1 METGGSKREGDC
13 PGQERKKKVRRRS
26 TGPDSVAETIKKWK
40 EENQKLQQENGSRK
54 APAKGSKKGCM
65 AGKGGPENSNCAYR
79 GVRQRTWGKWV
90 AEIREPNRG
99 NRLWLGS
106 FPTAVEAARAYD
118 DAARA
123 MYGAKA
129 RVNFSEQSPDASSGC
144 TLAPPLLMSN
154 GATAASHPSDGK
166 DESES
171 PPSLISTAPTAT
183 LHRSDAKDESES
195 AGTVA
200 RKVKK
205 EVSND
210 LRSTH
215 EEHKTLEVS
224 QPKGKALHKEANVQ
238 PHRLTDLCPQNRVAE
253 SSLAV
258 EDRGQSTGHTRRSG
272 SSSLRSEPFPTIYSE
287 QHKSMLGDG
296 GPISIQKE
304 DPASRQLKTL
314 QVKQC
319 PVQKLQRLP
328 DGCHPDFDNDHLYSV
343 NKLLESWSKS
353 HGSVLVDDKE
363 HILKTILFTMVVLA
377 DARQPFLIVTTTA
390 SLSLWE
396 VQFNKLAPHINVVV
410 HDGREDMLKLIQA
423 QEFYENRSHIT
434 SQVLLS
440 HPEAILE
447 DIEPIARIGWEAI
460 IVDYYQHL
468 ALKYLEQL
476 KQLCTGFRV
485 LLVSSPIEDIPEY
498 MNMLAFLKSGQKDTS
513 GYVDT
518 ADALEMLK
526 RRFAHHIAYERKAD
540 SSKFLEH
547 WVPAYISQVQLGV
560 YCSILLSNSSVLQS
574 KKKANSVEAL
584 RDILLSLSKCCNHP
598 YLRECLEASPVN
610 NPDMTETVDIGVHAS
625 GKLLLLDK
633 MLKEI
638 SNRRLRVIV
647 LFQSGGAGANPMGD
661 ILEGVVCHRF
671 GRESYERVKCGAVMS
686 SKQAAIDMFN
696 DKTKGRFVLL
706 IESRACLPSIKL
718 LSVDAVI
725 IYSSDWNPSN
735 DLKALQRI
743 NIESQLKYVSI
754 FRLYTPFTVEENN
767 FVLAKQGRLIDSNI
781 QDVMHT
787 SSHSLLS
794 WGAQFLFTRFDEL
807 LQDKYSSK
815 HSERSFMDEVILEFL
830 TKLPTHTE
838 DSSRINSVYISKA
851 NMSGEFYSRSITVIG
866 EKEGMSM
873 LDGDPSVFWLNLLD
887 GKSPCWSYIS
897 ELTQS
902 INRMV
907 QNIEEP
913 AQVAAEETDEA
924 TNVSVTQQR
933 ECHVSVTQ
941 QTECHVSVDVFPN
954 MAVER
959 RIGLVDDVFS
969 FRENNILHKQQ
980 AEISNLVTHSQNK
993 QILRIGATQ
1002 ICGSS
1007 MHMPQLRK
1015 LPGQQSL
1022 ATLPHPPAEAEPAG
1036 IPGMEA
1042 TTCLQSMQYQ
1052 PTEAEWGGILGAL
1065 AAHGS
1070 QPEMQ
1075 PSTSMQDVLFEK
1087 TDLSGMPLLGSM
1099 NARQSVEPSWDLH
1112 AGEEPAGTLGMV
1124 TTDKLQSE
1132 IQQSATVHDRPAE
1145 AEGTS
1150 TLGTRA
1156 LQNLHPEMQSSTAMH
1171 HVPLERA
1178 HSEGRSQTG
1187 FQPNTSPG
1195 PEQPSQ
1201 LLFFEE
1207 ELNQVLSASDQ
1218 PLEDMSE
1225 MYKHHINLL
1234 SKAHE
1239 QKKSQLQIERYQE
1252 IEKVNRKYYSLLQ
1265 NEDPTLPH
1273 SQMGLVDSYK
1283 EAYVN
1288 KSPARDFLG
1297 EVAPSSAA
1305 QGRSERP
1312 AMVRPPK
1319 SSPAQTTASP
1329 GAPPYDHR

>member
-1 METGGSKREGDC
+1 
-13 PGQERKKKVRRRS
+13 
-26 TGPDSVAETIKKWK
+26 
-40 EENQKLQQENGSRK
+40 
-54 APAKGSKKGCM
+54 
-65 AGKGGPENSNCAYR
+65 
-79 GVRQRTWGKWV
+79 
-90 AEIREPNRG
+90 
-99 NRLWLGS
+99 
-106 FPTAVEAARAYD
+106 
-118 DAARA
+118 
-123 MYGAKA
+123 
-129 RVNFSEQSPDASSGC
+129 
-144 TLAPPLLMSN
+144 
-154 GATAASHPSDGK
+154 
-166 DESES
+166 
-171 PPSLISTAPTAT
+171 
-183 LHRSDAKDESES
+183 
-195 AGTVA
+195 
-200 RKVKK
+200 
-205 EVSND
+205 
-210 LRSTH
+210 
-215 EEHKTLEVS
+215 
-224 QPKGKALHKEANVQ
+224 
-238 PHRLTDLCPQNRVAE
+238 
-253 SSLAV
+253 
-258 EDRGQSTGHTRRSG
+258 
-272 SSSLRSEPFPTIYSE
+272 
-287 QHKSMLGDG
+287 MLGDG

-304 DPASRQLKTL
+304 HPASRQLK
-314 QVKQC
+314 VKQC

-328 DGCHPDFDNDHLYSV
+328 DGYHPDFDNDHLYSA

-363 HILKTILFTMVVLA
+363 HILKTILFSMVVLA

-410 HDGREDMLKLIQA
+410 HDGRADMLKLIQA
-423 QEFYENRSHIT
+423 QEFNENGSHIT

-498 MNMLAFLKSGQKDTS
+498 MDMLAFLKSGQKDNS

-526 RRFAHHIAYERKAD
+526 RRFAHHIAYERKED

-574 KKKANSVEAL
+574 RKKANSVEAL

-671 GRESYERVKCGAVMS
+671 GPESYERVKCGAVMS

-754 FRLYTPFTVEENN
+754 FRLYTPFTVEENS
-767 FVLAKQGRLIDSNI
+767 FVLAKQGRLIDNNI

-807 LQDKYSSK
+807 MQDRYLSK
-815 HSERSFMDEVILEFL
+815 HSERGTSFMDEVILEFV
-830 TKLPTHTE
+830 TKLPTNTE
-838 DSSRINSVYISKA
+838 DSSKINSVYISKA

-902 INRMV
+902 INGML

-941 QTECHVSVDVFPN
+941 QRECHVSVDVFPN

-959 RIGLVDDVFS
+959 RIDLVDDVFS
-969 FRENNILHKQQ
+969 LRENNIIHKQQ
-980 AEISNLVTHSQNK
+980 AEISNLVTHSQHK

-1007 MHMPQLRK
+1007 MHMQQLRT
-1015 LPGQQSL
+1015 LPAQQSL
-1022 ATLPHPPAEAEPAG
+1022 ATLPHPPAEAVPAG

-1052 PTEAEWGGILGAL
+1052 PTEAEWGG
-1065 AAHGS
+1065 
-1070 QPEMQ
+1070 
-1075 PSTSMQDVLFEK
+1075 
-1087 TDLSGMPLLGSM
+1087 SM
-1099 NARQSVEPSWDLH
+1099 NARQSVEPSLDLH

-1124 TTDKLQSE
+1124 TTDQLQSE

-1156 LQNLHPEMQSSTAMH
+1156 LQNLHPEMQSSTVMH

-1195 PEQPSQ
+1195 PEQLSQ

-1218 PLEDMSE
+1218 PQEDMSK

-1234 SKAHE
+1234 REAHE
-1239 QKKSQLQIERYQE
+1239 QKISQLQIERYRE
-1252 IEKVNRKYYSLLQ
+1252 IENVNRKYYSLLQ
-1265 NEDPTLPH
+1265 KEDPTLPH

-1283 EAYVN
+1283 EASVN
-1288 KSPARDFLG
+1288 KSPAQDFLG

-1312 AMVRPPK
+1312 AMVLPPK

-1329 GAPPYDHR
+1329 GAPPYDHQ

>member
-129 RVNFSEQSPDASSGC
+129 RVNFSEQSPDANSGC
-144 TLAPPLLMSN
+144 TLAPPLLTSN

-171 PPSLISTAPTAT
+171 PPSLISNGPTAA
-183 LHRSDAKDESES
+183 LRRSDAKDESES

-224 QPKGKALHKEANVQ
+224 QPKGKALHKEANELGIVLRVGIKLRHIRKSYFCRSYYILNCCRKVQ
-238 PHRLTDLCPQNRVAE
+238 PHRLTDLCPQNRLAE

-258 EDRGQSTGHTRRSG
+258 EDRGQSIGHTRRSG

-287 QHKSMLGDG
+287 QHKSMPGDG

-304 DPASRQLKTL
+304 GPASRQLK
-314 QVKQC
+314 VKQC

-328 DGCHPDFDNDHLYSV
+328 DGCHPDFDNDHLYSSMHWV
-343 NKLLESWSKS
+343 CPFNKLLESWSKS

-410 HDGREDMLKLIQA
+410 HDGRKDMLKSIQA
-423 QEFYENRSHIT
+423 QQFFENGNHIT

-447 DIEPIARIGWEAI
+447 DI
-460 IVDYYQHL
+460 
-468 ALKYLEQL
+468 
-476 KQLCTGFRV
+476 
-485 LLVSSPIEDIPEY
+485 PEY
-498 MNMLAFLKSGQKDTS
+498 RNMLAFLRSGQKDNS

-518 ADALEMLK
+518 ADALEK
-526 RRFAHHIAYERKAD
+526 SKIIFAHHIAYERKAD

-598 YLRECLEASPVN
+598 YLRECLEDSPVN

-625 GKLLLLDK
+625 DKLLLLDK
-633 MLKEI
+633 MLKET

-671 GRESYERVKCGAVMS
+671 GPESYEHVKCGAVMS

-781 QDVMHT
+781 QDVMHS

-794 WGAQFLFTRFDEL
+794 WGAQFLFTRFGEL
-807 LQDKYSSK
+807 LQDRYSSK
-815 HSERSFMDEVILEFL
+815 HSERGTSFMDEVILEFV
-830 TKLPTHTE
+830 TKLPTYTE
-838 DSSRINSVYISKA
+838 DSSKINSVYISKA

-897 ELTQS
+897 ELRQS
-902 INRMV
+902 INRML

-941 QTECHVSVDVFPN
+941 QRECHVSVDVFPN

-959 RIGLVDDVFS
+959 RIDLVDDVFS

-1007 MHMPQLRK
+1007 MHMQQLRN
-1015 LPGQQSL
+1015 LPAQQSL

-1171 HVPLERA
+1171 HVPLEIA

-1195 PEQPSQ
+1195 PEQLSQ

-1218 PLEDMSE
+1218 PQEDMSK

-1234 SKAHE
+1234 RKAHE
-1239 QKKSQLQIERYQE
+1239 QKKSQLQIERYRE

-1265 NEDPTLPH
+1265 KEDPTLPH

-1283 EAYVN
+1283 EASVN
-1288 KSPARDFLG
+1288 KSPAQDFLG

-1312 AMVRPPK
+1312 AMVLPPK

-1329 GAPPYDHR
+1329 GAPPYDHQ

>member
-1 METGGSKREGDC
+1 MN
-13 PGQERKKKVRRRS
+13 RKKKVRRRS

-40 EENQKLQQENGSRK
+40 EENQKLLQENGSRK

-171 PPSLISTAPTAT
+171 
-183 LHRSDAKDESES
+183 

-200 RKVKK
+200 HKVKK

-224 QPKGKALHKEANVQ
+224 QPKGKALHKEANELGIALRVGIKLRHIRKSYFCRCYYILNYCRKVQ
-238 PHRLTDLCPQNRVAE
+238 PHKLTDLCPQNRVAE

-258 EDRGQSTGHTRRSG
+258 EDRGQSTGHIRQSS
-272 SSSLRSEPFPTIYSE
+272 SSSLRSEPIPTIYSE

-304 DPASRQLKTL
+304 HPASRQLK
-314 QVKQC
+314 VKQC
-319 PVQKLQRLP
+319 PIQKLQRLP
-328 DGCHPDFDNDHLYSV
+328 DGYHPDFDNDHLYSA

-363 HILKTILFTMVVLA
+363 HILKTILFSMVVLA

-410 HDGREDMLKLIQA
+410 HDGRADMLKLIQA
-423 QEFYENRSHIT
+423 QEFNENGSHIT

-498 MNMLAFLKSGQKDTS
+498 MDMLAFLKSGQKDNS

-526 RRFAHHIAYERKAD
+526 RRFAHHIAYERKED

-574 KKKANSVEAL
+574 RKKANSVEAL

-671 GRESYERVKCGAVMS
+671 GPESYERVKCGAVMS

-725 IYSSDWNPSN
+725 IYSSDWNPSI

-754 FRLYTPFTVEENN
+754 FRLYTPFTVEENS
-767 FVLAKQGRLIDSNI
+767 FVLAKQGRLIDNNI

-807 LQDKYSSK
+807 MQDRYLSK
-815 HSERSFMDEVILEFL
+815 HSERGTSFMDEVILEFV
-830 TKLPTHTE
+830 TKLPTNTE
-838 DSSRINSVYISKA
+838 DSSKINSVYISKA

-902 INRMV
+902 INGML

-941 QTECHVSVDVFPN
+941 QRECHVSVDVFPN

-959 RIGLVDDVFS
+959 RIDLVDDVFS
-969 FRENNILHKQQ
+969 LRENNIIHKQQ
-980 AEISNLVTHSQNK
+980 AEISNLVTHSQHK

-1007 MHMPQLRK
+1007 MHMQQLRT
-1015 LPGQQSL
+1015 LPAQQSL
-1022 ATLPHPPAEAEPAG
+1022 ATLPHPPAEAVPAG

-1087 TDLSGMPLLGSM
+1087 TDLSGMPLLGSI
-1099 NARQSVEPSWDLH
+1099 NARQSVEPSLDLH

-1124 TTDKLQSE
+1124 TTDQLQSE

-1156 LQNLHPEMQSSTAMH
+1156 LQNLHPEMQSSTVMH

-1195 PEQPSQ
+1195 PEQLSQ

-1218 PLEDMSE
+1218 PQEDMSK

-1234 SKAHE
+1234 REAHE
-1239 QKKSQLQIERYQE
+1239 QKISQLQIERYRE
-1252 IEKVNRKYYSLLQ
+1252 IENVNRKYYSLLQ
-1265 NEDPTLPH
+1265 KEDPTLPH

-1283 EAYVN
+1283 EASVN
-1288 KSPARDFLG
+1288 KSPAQDFLG

-1312 AMVRPPK
+1312 AMVLPPK

-1329 GAPPYDHR
+1329 GAPPYDHQ

>member
-1 METGGSKREGDC
+1 MESAGSSKSLEGYS
-13 PGQERKKKVRRRS
+13 S
-26 TGPDSVAETIKKWK
+26 T
-40 EENQKLQQENGSRK
+40 
-54 APAKGSKKGCM
+54 
-65 AGKGGPENSNCAYR
+65 
-79 GVRQRTWGKWV
+79 
-90 AEIREPNRG
+90 
-99 NRLWLGS
+99 
-106 FPTAVEAARAYD
+106 
-118 DAARA
+118 
-123 MYGAKA
+123 
-129 RVNFSEQSPDASSGC
+129 
-144 TLAPPLLMSN
+144 
-154 GATAASHPSDGK
+154 ATAATQQ
-166 DESES
+166 
-171 PPSLISTAPTAT
+171 L
-183 LHRSDAKDESES
+183 
-195 AGTVA
+195 
-200 RKVKK
+200 
-205 EVSND
+205 
-210 LRSTH
+210 
-215 EEHKTLEVS
+215 
-224 QPKGKALHKEANVQ
+224 
-238 PHRLTDLCPQNRVAE
+238 AE

-258 EDRGQSTGHTRRSG
+258 EDRGQSIGHTRRSG

-287 QHKSMLGDG
+287 QHKSMPGDG

-304 DPASRQLKTL
+304 GPASRQLK
-314 QVKQC
+314 VKQC

-328 DGCHPDFDNDHLYSV
+328 DGCHPDFDNDHLYSF

-353 HGSVLVDDKE
+353 HGSVLVDDK
-363 HILKTILFTMVVLA
+363 
-377 DARQPFLIVTTTA
+377 
-390 SLSLWE
+390 
-396 VQFNKLAPHINVVV
+396 
-410 HDGREDMLKLIQA
+410 
-423 QEFYENRSHIT
+423 
-434 SQVLLS
+434 
-440 HPEAILE
+440 

-460 IVDYYQHL
+460 IVDYYQHF

-498 MNMLAFLKSGQKDTS
+498 RNMLAFLRSGQKDNS

-518 ADALEMLK
+518 ADALEK
-526 RRFAHHIAYERKAD
+526 SKIIFAHHIAYERKAD

-598 YLRECLEASPVN
+598 YLRECLEDSPVN

-625 GKLLLLDK
+625 DKLLLLDK
-633 MLKEI
+633 MLKET

-671 GRESYERVKCGAVMS
+671 GPESYEHVKCGAVMS

-781 QDVMHT
+781 QDVMHS

-794 WGAQFLFTRFDEL
+794 WGAQFLFTRFGEL
-807 LQDKYSSK
+807 LQDRYSSK
-815 HSERSFMDEVILEFL
+815 HSERGTSFMDEVILEFV
-830 TKLPTHTE
+830 TKLPTYTE
-838 DSSRINSVYISKA
+838 DSSKINSVYISKA

-897 ELTQS
+897 ELRQS
-902 INRMV
+902 INRML

-941 QTECHVSVDVFPN
+941 QRECHVSVDVFPN

-959 RIGLVDDVFS
+959 RIDLVDDVFS

-1007 MHMPQLRK
+1007 MHMQQLRN
-1015 LPGQQSL
+1015 LPAQQSL

-1171 HVPLERA
+1171 HVPLEIA

-1195 PEQPSQ
+1195 PEQLSQ

-1218 PLEDMSE
+1218 PQEDMSK

-1234 SKAHE
+1234 RKAHE
-1239 QKKSQLQIERYQE
+1239 QKKSQLQIERYRE

-1265 NEDPTLPH
+1265 KEDPTLPH

-1283 EAYVN
+1283 EASVN
-1288 KSPARDFLG
+1288 KSPAQDFLG

-1312 AMVRPPK
+1312 AMVLPPK

-1329 GAPPYDHR
+1329 GAPPYDHQ

>member
-1 METGGSKREGDC
+1 
-13 PGQERKKKVRRRS
+13 
-26 TGPDSVAETIKKWK
+26 
-40 EENQKLQQENGSRK
+40 
-54 APAKGSKKGCM
+54 
-65 AGKGGPENSNCAYR
+65 
-79 GVRQRTWGKWV
+79 
-90 AEIREPNRG
+90 
-99 NRLWLGS
+99 
-106 FPTAVEAARAYD
+106 
-118 DAARA
+118 
-123 MYGAKA
+123 
-129 RVNFSEQSPDASSGC
+129 
-144 TLAPPLLMSN
+144 
-154 GATAASHPSDGK
+154 
-166 DESES
+166 
-171 PPSLISTAPTAT
+171 
-183 LHRSDAKDESES
+183 
-195 AGTVA
+195 
-200 RKVKK
+200 
-205 EVSND
+205 
-210 LRSTH
+210 
-215 EEHKTLEVS
+215 
-224 QPKGKALHKEANVQ
+224 
-238 PHRLTDLCPQNRVAE
+238 
-253 SSLAV
+253 
-258 EDRGQSTGHTRRSG
+258 
-272 SSSLRSEPFPTIYSE
+272 
-287 QHKSMLGDG
+287 
-296 GPISIQKE
+296 
-304 DPASRQLKTL
+304 
-314 QVKQC
+314 
-319 PVQKLQRLP
+319 
-328 DGCHPDFDNDHLYSV
+328 
-343 NKLLESWSKS
+343 
-353 HGSVLVDDKE
+353 
-363 HILKTILFTMVVLA
+363 
-377 DARQPFLIVTTTA
+377 
-390 SLSLWE
+390 
-396 VQFNKLAPHINVVV
+396 
-410 HDGREDMLKLIQA
+410 
-423 QEFYENRSHIT
+423 
-434 SQVLLS
+434 
-440 HPEAILE
+440 
-447 DIEPIARIGWEAI
+447 
-460 IVDYYQHL
+460 
-468 ALKYLEQL
+468 
-476 KQLCTGFRV
+476 
-485 LLVSSPIEDIPEY
+485 
-498 MNMLAFLKSGQKDTS
+498 
-513 GYVDT
+513 
-518 ADALEMLK
+518 
-526 RRFAHHIAYERKAD
+526 
-540 SSKFLEH
+540 
-547 WVPAYISQVQLGV
+547 
-560 YCSILLSNSSVLQS
+560 
-574 KKKANSVEAL
+574 
-584 RDILLSLSKCCNHP
+584 
-598 YLRECLEASPVN
+598 
-610 NPDMTETVDIGVHAS
+610 
-625 GKLLLLDK
+625 
-633 MLKEI
+633 
-638 SNRRLRVIV
+638 
-647 LFQSGGAGANPMGD
+647 MGD

-671 GRESYERVKCGAVMS
+671 GPESYEHVKCGAVMS

-781 QDVMHT
+781 QDVMHS

-794 WGAQFLFTRFDEL
+794 WGAQFLFTRFGEL
-807 LQDKYSSK
+807 LQDRYSSK
-815 HSERSFMDEVILEFL
+815 HSERGTSFMDEVILEFV
-830 TKLPTHTE
+830 TKLPTYTE
-838 DSSRINSVYISKA
+838 DSSKINSVYISKA

-897 ELTQS
+897 ELRQS
-902 INRMV
+902 INRML

-941 QTECHVSVDVFPN
+941 QRECHVSVDVFPN

-959 RIGLVDDVFS
+959 RIDLVDDVFS

-1007 MHMPQLRK
+1007 MHMQQLRN
-1015 LPGQQSL
+1015 LPAQQSL

-1087 TDLSGMPLLGSM
+1087 TDLSGMPLLGK
-1099 NARQSVEPSWDLH
+1099 
-1112 AGEEPAGTLGMV
+1112 EPAGTLGMV

-1171 HVPLERA
+1171 HVPLEIA

-1195 PEQPSQ
+1195 PEQLSQ

-1218 PLEDMSE
+1218 PQEDMSK

-1234 SKAHE
+1234 RKAHE
-1239 QKKSQLQIERYQE
+1239 QKVCI
-1252 IEKVNRKYYSLLQ
+1252 
-1265 NEDPTLPH
+1265 
-1273 SQMGLVDSYK
+1273 
-1283 EAYVN
+1283 
-1288 KSPARDFLG
+1288 
-1297 EVAPSSAA
+1297 
-1305 QGRSERP
+1305 
-1312 AMVRPPK
+1312 
-1319 SSPAQTTASP
+1319 
-1329 GAPPYDHR
+1329 

>member
-129 RVNFSEQSPDASSGC
+129 RVNFSEQSPDANSGC
-144 TLAPPLLMSN
+144 TLAPPLLTSN

-171 PPSLISTAPTAT
+171 PPSLISNGPTAA

-238 PHRLTDLCPQNRVAE
+238 PHRLTDLCPQNRLAE

-258 EDRGQSTGHTRRSG
+258 EDRGQSIGHTRRSG

-287 QHKSMLGDG
+287 QHKSMPGDG

-304 DPASRQLKTL
+304 GPASRQLK
-314 QVKQC
+314 VKQC

-328 DGCHPDFDNDHLYSV
+328 DGCHPDFDNDHLYCV

-410 HDGREDMLKLIQA
+410 HDGRKDMLKSIQA
-423 QEFYENRSHIT
+423 QQFFENGNHIT

-460 IVDYYQHL
+460 IVDYYQHF

-498 MNMLAFLKSGQKDTS
+498 RNMLAFLRSGQKDNS

-518 ADALEMLK
+518 ADALEK
-526 RRFAHHIAYERKAD
+526 SKIISAHHIAYERKAD

-598 YLRECLEASPVN
+598 YLRECLEDSPVN

-625 GKLLLLDK
+625 DKLLLLDK

-671 GRESYERVKCGAVMS
+671 GPESYEHVKCGAVMS

-743 NIESQLKYVSI
+743 NIELQLKYVSI

-781 QDVMHT
+781 QDVMHS

-807 LQDKYSSK
+807 LQDRYSSK
-815 HSERSFMDEVILEFL
+815 HSERGTSFMDEVILEFV
-830 TKLPTHTE
+830 TKLPTYTE
-838 DSSRINSVYISKA
+838 DSSKINSVYISKA

-897 ELTQS
+897 ELRQS
-902 INRMV
+902 INRML

-941 QTECHVSVDVFPN
+941 QRECHVSVDVFPN

-959 RIGLVDDVFS
+959 RNDLVDDVFS

-1007 MHMPQLRK
+1007 MHMQQLRN
-1015 LPGQQSL
+1015 LPAQQSL

-1171 HVPLERA
+1171 HVPLEIA

-1195 PEQPSQ
+1195 PEQLSQ

-1218 PLEDMSE
+1218 PQEDMSK

-1234 SKAHE
+1234 RKAHE
-1239 QKKSQLQIERYQE
+1239 QKKSQLQIERYRE

-1265 NEDPTLPH
+1265 KEDPTLPH

-1283 EAYVN
+1283 EASVN
-1288 KSPARDFLG
+1288 KSPAQDFLG

-1312 AMVRPPK
+1312 AMVLPPK

-1329 GAPPYDHR
+1329 GAPPYDHQ